1 MAMIRIL
8 LADDHNIV
16 RSGIKGILASRYE
29 SVEIDEAAN
38 GLEIAEYAK
47 TGLHDLLLLDINMPD
62 TDFLSLIPWIKLVD
76 PGCKVLVISSYPPK
90 LYGVASIR
98 CGAYGYLCKTAPNE
112 EILKAVEF
120 ILNGRRY
127 ISQELADLM
136 VDQTQ
141 GVTETNPIDHLS
153 VREIE
158 ISRLLL
164 QGFSLPDIGRR
175 LHLGYTTV
183 VTYKNRI
190 FNKLQIDNVL
200 ALDRT
205 LKNYGFNM

>member
-1 MAMIRIL
+1 MIRIL

-16 RSGIKGILASRYE
+16 RSGVKSILANRYDP
-29 SVEIDEAAN
+29 VEIDEAAD
-38 GLEIAEYAK
+38 GFEVAEYIK
-47 TGLHDLLLLDINMPD
+47 SGHYDLVLLDINMPD
-62 TDFLSLIPWIKLVD
+62 TDFLSLIPWIKLMD
-76 PGCKVLVISSYPPK
+76 TGCKVLVFSSYPSK
-90 LYGVASIR
+90 LYGLASIR

-112 EILKAVEF
+112 EIVKAVGI

-127 ISQELADLM
+127 ISQEVADLM
-136 VDQTQ
+136 ADQTQ
-141 GVTETNPIDHLS
+141 GVAESNPISHLS

-164 QGFSLPDIGRR
+164 QGISLPDISRR

-190 FNKLQIDNVL
+190 FDKLQIDNVL
-200 ALDRT
+200 ALDRV
-205 LKNYGFNM
+205 LKHYGFKF

>member
-1 MAMIRIL
+1 MIRIL

-16 RSGIKGILASRYE
+16 RSGIKGILSSRYD
-29 SVEIDEAAN
+29 SVEIEEAAD
-38 GLEIAEYAK
+38 GIEVAQYAK
-47 TGLHDLLLLDINMPD
+47 SGRHDILLLDINMPD
-62 TDFLSLIPWIKLVD
+62 TDFLSFIPWLKLID
-76 PGCKVLVISSYPPK
+76 PGCKVLVFSSYPSK

-98 CGAYGYLCKTAPNE
+98 CGAYGYLCKTAPND
-112 EILKAVEF
+112 EILKAVDI

-127 ISQELADLM
+127 ISQEVADLM

-141 GVTETNPIDHLS
+141 GITDPNPIDHLS

-164 QGFSLPDIGRR
+164 QGISLPEIGRR

-190 FNKLQIDNVL
+190 FNKLQIDSVL

-205 LKNYGFNM
+205 LKHYGFNM